1 MRLMVGIVIGGLLG
15 LVLFQN
21 PEIVA
26 AVESEWPLSQ
36 SLSEPLPEGAE
47 DERLFVEA
55 DDSVAETLVEEA
67 EALLDP
73 AEALSDHAEA
83 LLDEPAEA
91 LLDEPAE
98 ALNTENAA
106 RGFQSAW
113 MPFRSEASA
122 SGFARRLSD
131 QLQRPI
137 EVVRQGPGR
146 YQVGFH
152 YLSEEERR
160 AVLSSIEFT
169 TGYQVPKG

>member
-15 LVLFQN
+15 LGLFQN
-21 PEIVA
+21 PGLVA
-26 AVESEWPLSQ
+26 AVASEWPLLS
-36 SLSEPLPEGAE
+36 SLSARPSPPALPRALPRALPERAE
-47 DERLFVEA
+47 PERSVVEA
-55 DDSVAETLVEEA
+55 ATAAPESSASEGKVSGAPAQARVTDAAE
-67 EALLDP
+67 
-73 AEALSDHAEA
+73 
-83 LLDEPAEA
+83 
-91 LLDEPAE
+91 
-98 ALNTENAA
+98 A

-122 SGFARRLSD
+122 SGFARQLSD

-152 YLSEEERR
+152 YLTEEERR
-160 AVLSSIEFT
+160 AVLSSIELT